1 MNLSKYA
8 ILRARGYK
16 GLFNHLFLNFFYI
29 FQSYLR
35 GGSRLLSRKKRGKEP
50 PETERS
56 GDAVL
61 VSALREKKTWAYEKL
76 YDEYA
81 GLIGSI
87 AKSYLN
93 VDDVDDVIQE
103 VFLRVYKS
111 IKQFKGDSSFSTWL
125 YRIAVNVCKDQLKRY
140 SKRSET
146 MTDFESEE
154 SGALEPVADHNVEIS
169 VEKQFDSED
178 MESILNRLSVED
190 QELIRLRDVQ
200 DLEYEEI
207 AHIVGKPLGTVKSRI
222 HYARKRLKKLLTTYY
237 GLQEEENQG
246 GEE

>member
-1 MNLSKYA
+1 M
-8 ILRARGYK
+8 
-16 GLFNHLFLNFFYI
+16 
-29 FQSYLR
+29 
-35 GGSRLLSRKKRGKEP
+35 LSRKKRGKRP
-50 PETERS
+50 LDTERN
-56 GDAVL
+56 GYNLFVG
-61 VSALREKKTWAYEKL
+61 ALREKRTWAYEKL

-111 IKQFKGDSSFSTWL
+111 IKQFKGDSTFSTWL
-125 YRIAVNVCKDQLKRY
+125 YRIAVNVCKDQLKKY
-140 SKRSET
+140 AKRSET
-146 MTDFESEE
+146 MTDFDSEE
-154 SGALEPVADHNVEIS
+154 PGQLEPVADHNVEIA

-178 MESILNRLSVED
+178 MEAILKRLSAED

-207 AHIVGKPLGTVKSRI
+207 ASIVEKPLGTVKSKI

-237 GLQEEENQG
+237 GLREEENQG
-246 GEE
+246 GE